1 MVADW
6 FFAVKWL
13 IIGLIATAAVNK
25 AIAIMFQY
33 NKADFFFNLKTNVE
47 ITLKKNEKKT
57 TNITIR
63 RQGEQQSCN

>member
-1 MVADW
+1 MHIKCEVRNKNKKKGRGYNIWLRLYHMVADW

-33 NKADFFFNLKTNVE
+33 NKADFFL
-47 ITLKKNEKKT
+47 I
-57 TNITIR
+57 
-63 RQGEQQSCN
+63 